1 MINDF
6 IKIKKGDLKTIVITL
21 IMIVLI
27 VEVQTHLIGL
37 IF

>member
-6 IKIKKGDLKTIVITL
+6 IRIKKGDLKTIVITL
-21 IMIVLI
+21 IMTVLI
-27 VEVQTHLIGL
+27 VEVKTHLIGL